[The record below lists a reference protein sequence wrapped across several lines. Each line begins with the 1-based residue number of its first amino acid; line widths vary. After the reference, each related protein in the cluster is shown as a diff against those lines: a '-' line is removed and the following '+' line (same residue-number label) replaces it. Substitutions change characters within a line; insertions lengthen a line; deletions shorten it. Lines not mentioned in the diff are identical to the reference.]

1 MMSLNP
7 KYESNENWRLLF
19 LLLGSSVLWR
29 KITWPRW
36 WVIWQ
41 SLVSPTHLELSCR
54 ASISSTS
61 TISLGSC
68 LLLSGDWQTF
78 SVLCNL
84 LFSLLN
90 PPTRR
95 LLCFQREKRH
105 RARTTQCHT
114 LPRSSIVH
122 SFASAV
128 TSLSLSIHVQGSLL
142 NTYFSAFSFDHFLT
156 SWSFIQSFILLN
168 LYLAYHPLFC
178 FYVVYIFLCIPH
190 HTVVEQSL
198 RMSVLPKRPYAF
210 WGDHVFSLLAC
221 S

>member
-61 TISLGSC
+61 TISLGSS

-78 SVLCNL
+78 SVLWNL

-114 LPRSSIVH
+114 LPRSSIVY

-128 TSLSLSIHVQGSLL
+128 TSLSLSIHGSRVPTEHLFL
-142 NTYFSAFSFDHFLT
+142 CFFFRSFSHILVLHSVLHSSEPLPCLPPSILFL
-156 SWSFIQSFILLN
+156 
-168 LYLAYHPLFC
+168 C
-178 FYVVYIFLCIPH
+178 GVYIPLYPTSHCRGTI
-190 HTVVEQSL
+190 TSYV
-198 RMSVLPKRPYAF
+198 
-210 WGDHVFSLLAC
+210 GLA
-221 S
+221 